1 MGEELCCVPRTT
13 CLDLSAVEGSGS
25 PCEALVPTP
34 LWVTLRWYQR
44 LSCWLLAERARG
56 AASPVVGYLGYLPQP
71 ETFADAPLEW
81 SDEEL
86 ALMAY
91 PPVAA
96 GIREQAY
103 ELEQLH
109 ASLQQSGSPL
119 APSVSLADLRWA
131 SQLVLSRAFTS
142 TIATE
147 KELRAKAPPPPPPP
161 ISPAVV
167 TARMFFSDVPII
179 GPMIR
184 EKPPP
189 PPPPPLGDGLDMA
202 MMPML
207 DAFNHFSGA
216 SNECAYDGQRN
227 AFVLTA
233 KAPLQPGQQAYI
245 SYGKKSNDELLQLF
259 GFVEQSNPYDN
270 FLSIGMAEYV
280 QDKSSGLFASPGA
293 AQNRF
298 NVVNALGLEPALL
311 GELTAS
317 SVPPSMLHAL
327 RVLLGTNE
335 ELEKPQMLAEK
346 ASLQTE
352 ERVWAALRGY
362 CKMARSALGGP
373 RKADESAAKQARKA
387 GQNRKALALEFRAEK
402 KRLLTDLE
410 NRLTLVESRSR
421 KAGKV
426 KKL

>member
-1 MGEELCCVPRTT
+1 
-13 CLDLSAVEGSGS
+13 
-25 PCEALVPTP
+25 
-34 LWVTLRWYQR
+34 
-44 LSCWLLAERARG
+44 
-56 AASPVVGYLGYLPQP
+56 
-71 ETFADAPLEW
+71 
-81 SDEEL
+81 
-86 ALMAY
+86 
-91 PPVAA
+91 
-96 GIREQAY
+96 
-103 ELEQLH
+103 
-109 ASLQQSGSPL
+109 
-119 APSVSLADLRWA
+119 
-131 SQLVLSRAFTS
+131 
-142 TIATE
+142 
-147 KELRAKAPPPPPPP
+147 
-161 ISPAVV
+161 
-167 TARMFFSDVPII
+167 
-179 GPMIR
+179 
-184 EKPPP
+184 
-189 PPPPPLGDGLDMA
+189 

-280 QDKSSGLFASPGA
+280 QDKSSGLFASPVA